1 MIYIKTLINSKTLI
15 YDHAKH
21 RNMTSQNC
29 ISKIMLYVLEDMY
42 TLNLTI
48 KVIVGATFGNYKND
62 NIMRHKDLLWFN

>member
-1 MIYIKTLINSKTLI
+1 MIYIKTLINLKTLI
-15 YDHAKH
+15 YHHAKH

-42 TLNLTI
+42 TI

-62 NIMRHKDLLWFN
+62 NIMRHKDLL